1 MSSHPNMWLRGLQI
15 QINHDAPNRNYRPR
29 IIKSGICSGMWN
41 LINSALNGNTDDL
54 ILISFFLF
62 FKSYFEEKMLF
73 INIFYVV
80 GLVINKVFNFCSP
93 SKLNF
98 LNRLQG
104 RVVQLHEAGRL
115 FLDAMQSIAPD
126 LLKII
131 TRPGTA
137 LVWIIVFLHAKWC
150 Q

>member
-54 ILISFFLF
+54 ILISFFYFLKLF
-62 FKSYFEEKMLF
+62 WRKNVIHKHFFF
-73 INIFYVV
+73 V
-80 GLVINKVFNFCSP
+80 GLVINEGFNFCSP

-104 RVVQLHEAGRL
+104 RVVQLHGAGRL
-115 FLDAMQSIAPD
+115 FLDNAKHCPRSIEN
-126 LLKII
+126 L
-131 TRPGTA
+131 
-137 LVWIIVFLHAKWC
+137 
-150 Q
+150 